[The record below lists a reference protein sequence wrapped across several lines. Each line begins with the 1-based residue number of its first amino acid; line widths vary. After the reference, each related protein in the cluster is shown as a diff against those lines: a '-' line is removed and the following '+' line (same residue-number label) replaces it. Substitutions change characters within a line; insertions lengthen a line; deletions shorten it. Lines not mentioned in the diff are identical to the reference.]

1 MNVSLRISHLFM
13 VLLLLAFS
21 VNGYAAPALFKIE
34 KQGASSYLFG
44 TVHVGDA
51 SMKGLPQKVTHALD
65 NSNQVVVEVDISKL
79 SPLQMQQRSMP
90 FMLLTNGRTLQSELS
105 EKNYQLLK
113 NYFAKKSI
121 DIAMFNSFKPWAVM
135 LTMMQIE
142 FQNAGYSDKNGI
154 DKQILEYA
162 QKHSINIAE
171 LETIEQQLQMF
182 NGLESLSNAMMA
194 ETFEQLSDINTY
206 FITLVDA
213 WKKGDMQTLTSYYHT
228 SFDDSQYGQQSEQV
242 MLIERNNNWVT
253 QLTPKLEQGKVFI
266 AVGAL
271 HLVEQHGLIKQL
283 RDQGFKVT
291 QL

>member
-1 MNVSLRISHLFM
+1 MNVALRISQLFM
-13 VLLLLAFS
+13 VLLLLAYS

-105 EKNYQLLK
+105 EKNYQQLK
-113 NYFAKKSI
+113 DYFAKKSI
-121 DIAMFNSFKPWAVM
+121 DIAMFSNFKPWAVM
-135 LTMMQIE
+135 LTIMQIE

-162 QKHSINIAE
+162 QKHNIDIAE
-171 LETIEQQLQMF
+171 LETVEQQLQMF
-182 NGLESLSNAMMA
+182 DGLESLSNAMM
-194 ETFEQLSDINTY
+194 TG
-206 FITLVDA
+206 TL
-213 WKKGDMQTLTSYYHT
+213 
-228 SFDDSQYGQQSEQV
+228 E
-242 MLIERNNNWVT
+242 
-253 QLTPKLEQGKVFI
+253 
-266 AVGAL
+266 
-271 HLVEQHGLIKQL
+271 
-283 RDQGFKVT
+283 
-291 QL
+291 

>member
-1 MNVSLRISHLFM
+1 MKMLPRISHLFV
-13 VLLLLAFS
+13 VLLLLAYS

-105 EKNYQLLK
+105 EKNYQQLK
-113 NYFAKKSI
+113 DYFAKKSI
-121 DIAMFNSFKPWAVM
+121 DIAMFSNFKPWAVM
-135 LTMMQIE
+135 LTIMQIE

-162 QKHSINIAE
+162 QKHNIDIAE
-171 LETIEQQLQMF
+171 LETIEQQLRMF
-182 NGLESLSNAMMA
+182 DGLESLSNAMMTD
-194 ETFEQLSDINTY
+194 TFEQLSDINTY

-213 WKKGDMQTLTSYYHT
+213 WKEGDMQTLTNYYHT
-228 SFDDSQYGQQSEQV
+228 SFDNSQYGQQSKHV
-242 MLIERNNNWVT
+242 MLIERNNNWIT
-253 QLTPKLEQGKVFI
+253 QLTPKLEQGNVFI

-271 HLVEQHGLIKQL
+271 HLVEQHGLIKKLQNK
-283 RDQGFKVT
+283 GFNIT
-291 QL
+291 RL

>member
-1 MNVSLRISHLFM
+1 MKVSLRISHLLIAF
-13 VLLLLAFS
+13 VFLAFS

-51 SMKGLPQKVTHALD
+51 SMKGLPEKVTKAID
-65 NSNQVVVEVDISKL
+65 QSEQVVVEVDISKL
-79 SPLQMQQRSMP
+79 TPLQMQQRSMP
-90 FMLLTNGRTLQSELS
+90 FMLLANGRTLQSELS
-105 EKNYQLLK
+105 AKNYQQLK
-113 NYFAKKSI
+113 DYFAKKSI
-121 DIAMFNSFKPWAVM
+121 DIAMFNGLKPWAVM
-135 LTMMQIE
+135 VTMMQIE

-154 DKQILEYA
+154 DKQVLDYA
-162 QKHSINIAE
+162 QQHNIKIAE

-206 FITLVDA
+206 FIKLVNA
-213 WKKGDMQTLTSYYHT
+213 WKNGDMKTLTSYYHT
-228 SFDDSQYGQQSEQV
+228 SFDNSHYGQQSEQV

-253 QLTPKLEQGKVFI
+253 QLTPKLEQGNIFI

-283 RDQGFKVT
+283 RDQEFTVT